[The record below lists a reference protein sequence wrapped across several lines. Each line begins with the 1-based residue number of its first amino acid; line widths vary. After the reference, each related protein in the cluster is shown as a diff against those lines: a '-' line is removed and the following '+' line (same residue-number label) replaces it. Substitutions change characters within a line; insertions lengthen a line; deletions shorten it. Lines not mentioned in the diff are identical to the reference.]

1 MLSICLNGQNFQT
14 LFIFS
19 LKFLYF
25 YKCFFFKHY
34 ITKIHKC
41 SQFID
46 SKTELILPPPIAVLL
61 QIFLILVDDATIQP
75 LAQAIN
81 LWVITLSLSFPT
93 SLHHSAVHLID
104 SINLVD
110 STFYIFLASVLSSP
124 MDAFMTVVYTVTW
137 TIVGIPRLYPQFW
150 VASYSFL

>member
-1 MLSICLNGQNFQT
+1 MVRISDLIY
-14 LFIFS
+14 FS
-19 LKFLYF
+19 LKILYF
-25 YKCFFFKHY
+25 CVFKNY

-41 SQFID
+41 SQFIE
-46 SKTELILPPPIAVLL
+46 SKTEFAPPIAVPL
-61 QIFLILVDDATIQP
+61 QIFLILVDDATTQP
-75 LAQAIN
+75 LGQAIN

-93 SLHHSAVHLID
+93 SLHHSAFHLID

-110 STFYIFLASVLSSP
+110 STFYIFLASVPSSP
-124 MDAFMTVVYTVTW
+124 LDAFMTVVYTLTW